1 MANIKQI
8 KITQA
13 NKTRLDKLKKYKRET
28 YDDVI
33 TRLLKNDSK

>member
-1 MANIKQI
+1 MANIKHI

-13 NKTRLDKLKKYKRET
+13 NKTRLDKLKKHKRES

-33 TRLLKNDSK
+33 YRLLKNGTK